1 MEVGIIILKE
11 SIKFLKKLEPLA
23 RDNGIKIAIENHQD
37 FDSNDFLKI
46 TDNFQK
52 DDTIGINFD
61 IGNAL
66 AVCEIR

>member
-1 MEVGIIILKE
+1 MIDGSWDNYIKR

-61 IGNAL
+61 IGKCISSL
-66 AVCEIR
+66 